1 MYLVLCASWYRKIS
15 TIFFGNNIQNETE
28 YAILKRK
35 TLSLIELIFSYLTRR
50 LRIED
55 KVYDVSKVSKGSL
68 S

>member
-15 TIFFGNNIQNETE
+15 TINFGNNILNDRE
-28 YAILKRK
+28 KRK